1 VWQYLNRVKGYLVL
15 KKMVQESLVEYCR
28 QLLAQ
33 GYDAETI
40 RTTLVNAGYSKF
52 DANDALRAA
61 GANVPS
67 GFHLS
72 GKTLLFVF
80 GGLLVLALLVW
91 LVLLFTGP
99 EPAPLA
105 VSTSI
110 LSTQV
115 SAGEEVVINVD
126 VSNPDDRKVSASLE
140 VSVSG
145 PSGVVDVRSE
155 SLQLD
160 SSRRVP
166 VRVLIPEGSA
176 DGQYGVD
183 VSLSYGPLTVR
194 SSSSFEVRSRVVQQP
209 AGIVDVPVERAVDVS
224 LTCPA
229 SCDDLQFCT
238 RDSCVNGVCVNE
250 PIVPC
255 CGNGVCEVGETASSC
270 AVDCAPQVSPQSVI
284 DDAKGLAVANPSG
297 AIQKCVSLGM
307 QFYVD
312 SCLNDVAS
320 ASNSKAVCEQI
331 SSSESRDACLIS
343 FAYPPKKD
351 YSVCAQIQD
360 VYLRTSCDSLKD
372 WESRGVPQRPQ

>member
-1 VWQYLNRVKGYLVL
+1 
-15 KKMVQESLVEYCR
+15 MVQESLVEYCR

-33 GYDAETI
+33 GYDAQTI
-40 RTTLVNAGYSKF
+40 QTTLINAGYSKF

-61 GANVPS
+61 GAGVPS
-67 GFHLS
+67 GFHIS
-72 GKTLLFVF
+72 GRTLLFVF
-80 GGLLVLALLVW
+80 GGLLVLALIVW

-105 VSTSI
+105 VSTSL

-126 VSNPDDRKVSASLE
+126 VSNPDDRKLSASLE
-140 VSVSG
+140 VEVSG
-145 PSGVVDVRSE
+145 PSGVVDIRSE

-166 VRVLIPEGSA
+166 VRVLIPEGSS
-176 DGQYGVD
+176 DGQYSVD
-183 VSLSYGPLTVR
+183 AVLSYGPLTVR
-194 SSSSFEVRSRVVQQP
+194 SSSSFEVRSRVVQP
-209 AGIVDVPVERAVDVS
+209 AGIVDVPAERAVDVS

-238 RDSCVNGVCVNE
+238 RDSCVNGQCVNE

-255 CGNGVCEVGETASSC
+255 CGNGVCEAGEEGVCS
-270 AVDCAPQVSPQSVI
+270 VDCSPQVSPQSVI
-284 DDAKGLAVANPSG
+284 DEARGLAVANTQG
-297 AIQKCVSLGM
+297 AVQKCMSLGM

-343 FAYPPKKD
+343 FAYKGD
-351 YSVCAQIQD
+351 FSVCAQIQD
-360 VYLRTSCDSLKD
+360 VYLRTSCDSLKN
-372 WESRGVPQRPQ
+372 WESRGVPQKPS

>member
-1 VWQYLNRVKGYLVL
+1 
-15 KKMVQESLVEYCR
+15 MVQESLVEYCR

-61 GANVPS
+61 GANVSS
-67 GFHLS
+67 GVRLS

-80 GGLLVLALLVW
+80 GGLLALALIVW

-99 EPAPLA
+99 EPTPLG
-105 VSTSI
+105 VSTSL
-110 LSTQV
+110 LSAQV
-115 SAGEEVVINVD
+115 GSGEEVVINVD
-126 VSNPDDRKVSASLE
+126 ISNPDDRKVSASLE
-140 VSVSG
+140 VTVSG
-145 PSGVVDVRSE
+145 PAGVVDIRSE

-166 VRVLIPEGSA
+166 VRILIPEGSP
-176 DGQYGVD
+176 DGQYVVD
-183 VSLSYGPLTVR
+183 AVLSYGPLTVR
-194 SSSSFEVRSRVVQQP
+194 SSSSFTVRSEIVQAP
-209 AGIVDVPVERAVDVS
+209 VGVVDVPVEEAIDVS

-238 RDSCVNGVCVNE
+238 RDSCVAGVCVNE

-255 CGNGVCEVGETASSC
+255 CGNGVCEAGEEGVCS
-270 AVDCAPQVSPQSVI
+270 VDCSPQTSPQTIIEEAV
-284 DDAKGLAVANPSG
+284 GLAVANTQG
-297 AIQKCVSLGM
+297 AVQKCLSLGQ

-320 ASNSKAVCEQI
+320 AANSKSVCEQI

-343 FAYPPKKD
+343 FAYKGD
-351 YSVCAQIQD
+351 FSVCAQIQD
-360 VYLRTSCDSLKD
+360 VYLRSSCESLED
-372 WESRGVPQRPQ
+372 WEARGVPSPPQN